1 MDKDNQFALLVI
13 GLPLLGLLY
22 CGLIIAFLMNNPF
35 GREHPLIT
43 GFVVMVIPF
52 STAATIWIKAS
63 AKAYKE
69 HELRNH
75 STSSKL
81 Q

>member
-13 GLPLLGLLY
+13 GLPLLGLVY
-22 CGLIIAFLMNNPF
+22 CGLIIAFLMNNAF

-69 HELRNH
+69 HELKNH
-75 STSSKL
+75 SRSL
-81 Q
+81 E